1 MDMALSCSKKPI
13 SIIKRD
19 NDKPPQWFLLS
30 EFFFIDS
37 FFRKKKKPESH
48 KKVCESKAFC
58 NVIMPSEDTKI
69 LELNQYQKFNKALS
83 LFMQI
88 LNN

>member
-1 MDMALSCSKKPI
+1 MTNHHSDFYCL
-13 SIIKRD
+13 
-19 NDKPPQWFLLS
+19 N
-30 EFFFIDS
+30 FFFIDS
-37 FFRKKKKPESH
+37 FFRRKNKPESH

-58 NVIMPSEDTKI
+58 NVIMPSEDTTI